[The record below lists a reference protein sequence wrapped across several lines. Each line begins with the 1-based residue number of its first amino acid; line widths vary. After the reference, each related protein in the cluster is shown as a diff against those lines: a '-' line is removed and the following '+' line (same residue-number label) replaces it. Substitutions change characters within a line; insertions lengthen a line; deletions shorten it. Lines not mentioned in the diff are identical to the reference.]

1 MADVFRTFIIPEEK
15 VGLARAVSAAFG
27 PGYGGLFTT
36 PLSADAK
43 EPILFYISSGFVD
56 PAFASLWP
64 VQTWEWQPSSIDPS
78 TGQGG
83 WVLVSSEG
91 GNPAALYE
99 LAVAAGVEC
108 TLADITSLLSASDV
122 TRQEPFTA
130 MGRLDIEIVTDFA
143 PVVANPIPDQL
154 ATEYTAFQFI
164 FDQNTFSDLNSDIS
178 GSVLTYA
185 ATLQNGEPLPDWL
198 SFDPTTR
205 TFEGTPLSSNT
216 GTLKVVVIATD
227 AGGQSVSDTF
237 DITVTNTNDAPVL
250 ATAIADQSATEDTA
264 FSFQFA
270 ADAFTDADVGDSLT
284 YTAIQADGTALS
296 GWLAFNASTRTF
308 SGTPLNGDVGTVSIK
323 VTATDGSSATAT
335 DTFDITVSNVNDAPV
350 LATAIADQSA
360 TEDTAFSFQFAA
372 DAFTDVDVGDSLTYS
387 TTQANGTAL
396 PGWLSFNAS
405 TRTFSGTPLNGDV
418 GTVSV
423 KVTAT
428 DGSSATA
435 TDTFDIT
442 VATGVNLVPGTTRN
456 DRLIG
461 TDGRDRILGYGGDDT
476 LTALGGNDY
485 LDGGT
490 GRDRMFGGTG
500 DDYYVV
506 DNAGDSVFEARNA
519 GTDTVET
526 THLRYTLPDN
536 VENLIYTGTGNFRG
550 TGNALSNTITGGTG
564 SDVLDGGSSND
575 ALNGGIGA
583 DTLIGGRGADTL
595 SGGAGR
601 DMFVFN
607 DVADLG
613 NSLALTDV
621 ILDFE
626 QGVDRIDLSRIDAS
640 SIDRGNNTFIW
651 SSNNASFGT
660 SSAGEI
666 RYATENGRTIIYGDT
681 DRDTQSEF
689 QIVLR
694 GVYTLAASDF
704 IL

>member
-237 DITVTNTNDAPVL
+237 DITVTNT
-250 ATAIADQSATEDTA
+250 
-264 FSFQFA
+264 
-270 ADAFTDADVGDSLT
+270 
-284 YTAIQADGTALS
+284 
-296 GWLAFNASTRTF
+296 
-308 SGTPLNGDVGTVSIK
+308 
-323 VTATDGSSATAT
+323 
-335 DTFDITVSNVNDAPV
+335 NDAPV